1 MAGHDR
7 GASLIVMESRSN
19 LAAELPLLYRAAL
32 DAVDEL
38 CQLGRRRDATKLRT
52 EAIRA
57 YSRAWDDRCRRV
69 LEDVEGR
76 ARDASAAEA
85 LRAGRPLS
93 GAGLAG

>member
-1 MAGHDR
+1 MAAHAR
-7 GASLIVMESRSN
+7 GASLIVMESRPN

-38 CQLGRRRDATKLRT
+38 RRLGRRPDAAKLRD

-57 YSRAWDDRCRRV
+57 YSRAWDDRCRRI
-69 LEDVEGR
+69 LEEVESR

-85 LRAGRPLS
+85 IRAGGPLS
-93 GAGLAG
+93 GAGLAS